1 MRVIVYGDF
10 NCPYSYLASQR
21 ADRMMRG
28 EMARIHWRAV
38 EHDRRLAVT
47 GTRAEA
53 ARAAWKRDLAEV
65 AALAVPGEQAP
76 AAPPPI
82 ISNTGAAVA
91 AYAEAVSDGIDDEL
105 RRGLFA
111 AIWAQGRHLS
121 SAYEVRRLVAG
132 LMWPPED
139 IAHQLASPD
148 IPSLLNRDP
157 DLARVVRRS
166 GGTIA
171 PDGGPLTTA
180 GWRQIRRWRDDWLA
194 LPSQVVPAVIGPDGI
209 LRSGLDGLRFLAAL
223 AGRPGTGCVTPAG
236 ARAASA
242 QGRRLCPPVRAAV
255 TGPVLASHSR

>member
-21 ADRMMRG
+21 ADRLMRS
-28 EMARIHWRAV
+28 EMARIDWRAV

-53 ARAAWKRDLAEV
+53 ARAAWERELAEV
-65 AALAVPGEQAP
+65 AALALPGEQTP

-82 ISNTGAAVA
+82 ISNTSAAVA
-91 AYAEAVSDGIDDEL
+91 AYAEAVSDGINDEL
-105 RRGLFA
+105 RRRVFA

-121 SAYEVRRLVAG
+121 SAYEVRHLVADV
-132 LMWPPED
+132 MWPPAD
-139 IAHQLASPD
+139 IADQLASPD

-157 DLARVVRRS
+157 DLARFVRRS

-194 LPSQVVPAVIGPDGI
+194 LPSQVIPAVIGPDGI

-223 AGRPGTGCVTPAG
+223 AGPSGRGWATPTGAG
-236 ARAASA
+236 AASA
-242 QGRRLCPPVRAAV
+242 QARQPCPPVWAA
-255 TGPVLASHSR
+255 